1 MVRPAPAAHR
11 VADALREEI
20 LAGGLRPGAQL
31 VEESL
36 AGTLGVSRNTV
47 REAYAL
53 LAGERIVER
62 IPARGVFVAR
72 PGVDDVRVIYLVR
85 AGVEPAAVRWGRDPE
100 PDELDQLDSL
110 VSTAR
115 RAASTHDWP
124 TVAQANHDFHR
135 MLVDLSGSRRCIEWF
150 AAVLAELRL
159 VFLSIDDVS
168 FHGPYVDDNARVLA
182 LLRDGDRP
190 GAADF
195 LHDYLTRAGR
205 DVLSRMQ

>member
-72 PGVDDVRVIYLVR
+72 PVG
-85 AGVEPAAVRWGRDPE
+85 AGP
-100 PDELDQLDSL
+100 
-110 VSTAR
+110 
-115 RAASTHDWP
+115 
-124 TVAQANHDFHR
+124 
-135 MLVDLSGSRRCIEWF
+135 
-150 AAVLAELRL
+150 
-159 VFLSIDDVS
+159 
-168 FHGPYVDDNARVLA
+168 
-182 LLRDGDRP
+182 
-190 GAADF
+190 
-195 LHDYLTRAGR
+195 
-205 DVLSRMQ
+205 

>member
-1 MVRPAPAAHR
+1 M
-11 VADALREEI
+11 ADALREEI

-36 AGTLGVSRNTV
+36 AGSLGVSRNTV

-72 PGVDDVRVIYLVR
+72 PGLDDVRDIYLAR
-85 AGVEPAAVRWGRDPE
+85 AGVEPAAVRWGREAE
-100 PDELDQLDSL
+100 PGELDELDSL
-110 VSTAR
+110 VSQAR
-115 RAASTHDWP
+115 GSASTGDWR
-124 TVAQANHDFHR
+124 TVAQANHGFHR
-135 MLVDLSGSRRCIEWF
+135 ILVNLSGSRRVIDWF

-168 FHGPYVDDNARVLA
+168 FHGPYIDDNARVVA
-182 LLRDGDRP
+182 LLRQGDRP

-195 LHDYLTRAGR
+195 LHDYLTRAGS
-205 DVLSRMQ
+205 DVLARMA